1 MSPFVVGGLG
11 MGALFVLIIL
21 QIPIGI
27 AMLIVGVVGFA
38 LQTGWGPAFSLLV
51 GDPAGYL
58 GSIDL
63 ATVPLF
69 LLMGSFASTA
79 GFSSDIYDVT
89 SAFLGHRRGGL
100 AYATVGGCAAFGAVC
115 GSSTATAATFAKIA
129 LPEMLRRGYEP
140 GFAAASIAAGGALK
154 SLIPP
159 SLVMILYC
167 IVTNVFI
174 FDLFVAALGPAALVV
189 VLNIVAITVVT
200 WRRPADFPVMERR
213 TWEERRATL
222 RRAIPAMIL
231 ILAVFGGLYSGIF
244 TVNEAASVAA
254 ILSLVFA
261 LLRRRLTWAGFSSSI
276 LEAAGVSAMI
286 YIIIFGASV
295 FSYFMTLA
303 HVPEALVQLMGELK
317 IAPVL
322 TIALIL
328 VAYIALGAVFDE
340 ISAMLITLPFV
351 LPIVVHLGY
360 DPVWWGIMNVVII
373 ELGMIV
379 PPIGIIVF
387 ILHAMAPQISLSKI
401 YRGVTPFIIAD
412 LVLLALL
419 TLFPGLSTWALHA
432 FGG

>member
-79 GFSSDIYDVT
+79 GFSSDIYDVA

-174 FDLFVAALGPAALVV
+174 FDLFVAALIPAALVV

-200 WRRPADFPVMERR
+200 WRRPAEFPVMERR
-213 TWEERRATL
+213 SWAERRATL

-254 ILSLVFA
+254 ILSLLFA
-261 LLRRRLTWAGFSSSI
+261 LLRRRITWEGFSSSI

-303 HVPEALVQLMGELK
+303 HVPEALVQLIGELK

-328 VAYIALGAVFDE
+328 IAYIALGAVFDE

-360 DPVWWGIMNVVII
+360 DPVWWGIMNIVII

-401 YRGVTPFIIAD
+401 YRGVTPFIVAD

>member
-79 GFSSDIYDVT
+79 GFSSDIYDVA

-174 FDLFVAALGPAALVV
+174 FDLFVAALVPAALVV
-189 VLNIVAITVVT
+189 VLNIVAITVVS

-213 TWEERRATL
+213 SWEERRATL

-303 HVPEALVQLMGELK
+303 HVPEALVQLIGDLK

>member
-1 MSPFVVGGLG
+1 
-11 MGALFVLIIL
+11 
-21 QIPIGI
+21 
-27 AMLIVGVVGFA
+27 
-38 LQTGWGPAFSLLV
+38 
-51 GDPAGYL
+51 
-58 GSIDL
+58 
-63 ATVPLF
+63 
-69 LLMGSFASTA
+69 
-79 GFSSDIYDVT
+79 
-89 SAFLGHRRGGL
+89 
-100 AYATVGGCAAFGAVC
+100 
-115 GSSTATAATFAKIA
+115 
-129 LPEMLRRGYEP
+129 
-140 GFAAASIAAGGALK
+140 
-154 SLIPP
+154 
-159 SLVMILYC
+159 
-167 IVTNVFI
+167 
-174 FDLFVAALGPAALVV
+174 
-189 VLNIVAITVVT
+189 
-200 WRRPADFPVMERR
+200 
-213 TWEERRATL
+213 
-222 RRAIPAMIL
+222 
-231 ILAVFGGLYSGIF
+231 
-244 TVNEAASVAA
+244 
-254 ILSLVFA
+254 
-261 LLRRRLTWAGFSSSI
+261 

>member
-1 MSPFVVGGLG
+1 

-79 GFSSDIYDVT
+79 GFSSDIYDVA
-89 SAFLGHRRGGL
+89 SAFLGHHRGGL

-174 FDLFVAALGPAALVV
+174 FDLFVAALVPAALVV
-189 VLNIVAITVVT
+189 VLNIVAISVVT

-213 TWEERRATL
+213 SWEERRATL

-254 ILSLVFA
+254 ILSLLFA
-261 LLRRRLTWAGFSSSI
+261 LLRRRITWEGFSSSI

-286 YIIIFGASV
+286 YVIIFGASV

-303 HVPEALVQLMGELK
+303 HVPEALVQLIGELK

-328 VAYIALGAVFDE
+328 IAYIALGAVFDE